1 MVSSFCSK
9 SLATASPNAAEI
21 EVELCPVPNTSQS
34 LSHRLGKP
42 QRPSFCL
49 KKNKYRSFFLSVT
62 YEHRIDAPHRILPYL
77 LENEDR
83 YAEPL

>member
-49 KKNKYRSFFLSVT
+49 KEVNS
-62 YEHRIDAPHRILPYL
+62 HRILPYL

>member
-49 KKNKYRSFFLSVT
+49 IFLSVT
-62 YEHRIDAPHRILPYL
+62 YEHRIDAPHRIPPYL

>member
-49 KKNKYRSFFLSVT
+49 KEVNSSF
-62 YEHRIDAPHRILPYL
+62 LPVSNL
-77 LENEDR
+77 
-83 YAEPL
+83 